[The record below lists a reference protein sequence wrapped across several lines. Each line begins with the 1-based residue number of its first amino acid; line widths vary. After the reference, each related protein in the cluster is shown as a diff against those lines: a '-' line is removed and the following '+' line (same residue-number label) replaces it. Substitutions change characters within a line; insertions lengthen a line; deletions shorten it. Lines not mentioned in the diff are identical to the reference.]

1 MKQQFS
7 IQGMTCGNCA
17 QQVQTALETLPGV
30 SEVEVS
36 HQQGT
41 ASLKSNEHIK
51 DAQVIEVLPTKYT
64 LTSDV
69 SSTPSKARQLYPLFL
84 IFGYLV
90 GATFLIHKDAFSLYN
105 ALPDFMGLF
114 FIVFSFFKILDL
126 KGFQQSFRMYDPL
139 AKRLHIYGWFYPFLE
154 LALGLMFLMQI
165 ELIVALWATIL
176 VLSITTFGVVRA
188 LFSKNQIQCACL
200 GSVLNLPMTE
210 ATFIEN
216 AIMIVMAIFM
226 LL

>member
-1 MKQQFS
+1 MTQQFS
-7 IQGMTCGNCA
+7 IQGMTCGSCA

-36 HQQGT
+36 LQQGT

-51 DAQVIEVLPTKYT
+51 DAQVMEVLPAKYT

-90 GATFLIHKDAFSLYN
+90 GATFLIHKDAFSLSN

>member
-7 IQGMTCGNCA
+7 IQGMTCGSCA

-36 HQQGT
+36 HQRGT

-51 DAQVIEVLPTKYT
+51 DAQVMEVLPAKYT

-90 GATFLIHKDAFSLYN
+90 GATFLIHKDAFTLSN
-105 ALPDFMGLF
+105 ALTDFMGLF
-114 FIVFSFFKILDL
+114 FIVFSFFKIL
-126 KGFQQSFRMYDPL
+126 
-139 AKRLHIYGWFYPFLE
+139 
-154 LALGLMFLMQI
+154 
-165 ELIVALWATIL
+165 
-176 VLSITTFGVVRA
+176 
-188 LFSKNQIQCACL
+188 SK
-200 GSVLNLPMTE
+200 
-210 ATFIEN
+210 
-216 AIMIVMAIFM
+216 
-226 LL
+226 